1 MSNQEPTLA
10 GGFLKEG
17 SSYIKNPL
25 GIIGLFIGL
34 IYGIAVLVAGFSP
47 NLTEGQRWA
56 MIIFA
61 VVFPIP
67 ILGVFFRLVTRHH
80 TKLYAPGDW
89 RDERNFF
96 GPQTAQVREE
106 REASE
111 AQLLAEAPT
120 QTPLPAPTAAHEP
133 EAIKKVERPAAELP
147 GSPTQARALAK
158 EGEDL
163 AFGWLAEQFPQE
175 KIYRNIGIDGPN
187 KGVAFDGIVARPRG
201 RHLVAIEVKVIRD
214 PRVIPKIVAEFG
226 SAMGLA
232 VANVQSAPNPGTI
245 AFMLVIVT
253 VGMDAAE
260 RHVVDSLAKRLFQQQ
275 ERMVDLRV
283 IDLEEL
289 QKYRT
294 W

>member
-1 MSNQEPTLA
+1 MTDQAPTPA

-17 SSYIKNPL
+17 TSYIKNPL

-34 IYGIAVLVAGFSP
+34 IYGVAVLVAGFSP

-56 MIIFA
+56 MILFA
-61 VVFPIP
+61 VLFPIP
-67 ILGVFFRLVTRHH
+67 ILGVFFRLVTHHH
-80 TKLYAPGDW
+80 TKLYAPADW
-89 RDERNFF
+89 KDERNFF
-96 GPQTAQVREE
+96 GPQTAQVQEE

-111 AQLLAEAPT
+111 AQLLEAPSE
-120 QTPLPAPTAAHEP
+120 QGQLLAPALDHET
-133 EAIKKVERPAAELP
+133 EATKKLARHAGESPARPIE
-147 GSPTQARALAK
+147 ARVLAK

-163 AFGWLAEQFPQE
+163 AFQWLAEQFPQE
-175 KIYRNIGIDGPN
+175 KIYRNIGMDGPH

-214 PRVIPKIVAEFG
+214 PRVVPKVVSEFG

-253 VGMDAAE
+253 VGMDDAE
-260 RHVVDSLAKRLFQQQ
+260 RNEVDNLVKRLFQQQ
-275 ERMVDLRV
+275 DRTVDVRV
-283 IDLEEL
+283 IDFAEL